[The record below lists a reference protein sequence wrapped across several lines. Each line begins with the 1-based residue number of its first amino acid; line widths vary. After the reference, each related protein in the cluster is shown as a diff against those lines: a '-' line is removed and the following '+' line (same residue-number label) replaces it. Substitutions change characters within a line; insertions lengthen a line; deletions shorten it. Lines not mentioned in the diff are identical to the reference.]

1 MFTVSGIEFFMH
13 YMLWFLG
20 LFLRYRYSVY
30 IFLVIKVCGLFLGA
44 REITIDLDT
53 ELRITLDTLN
63 RSRLCPLKRS
73 RTLPLDPCTVWQSQR
88 MGSCMGG
95 AGMNRDS

>member
-1 MFTVSGIEFFMH
+1 MVPWIILEVSTQ
-13 YMLWFLG
+13 YTYFL
-20 LFLRYRYSVY
+20 LSKSVG
-30 IFLVIKVCGLFLGA
+30 FFLGA

-53 ELRITLDTLN
+53 EPRITLDTLN

-73 RTLPLDPCTVWQSQR
+73 RTLPLDPCTVWPSQR

-95 AGMNRDS
+95 AEMNRDS